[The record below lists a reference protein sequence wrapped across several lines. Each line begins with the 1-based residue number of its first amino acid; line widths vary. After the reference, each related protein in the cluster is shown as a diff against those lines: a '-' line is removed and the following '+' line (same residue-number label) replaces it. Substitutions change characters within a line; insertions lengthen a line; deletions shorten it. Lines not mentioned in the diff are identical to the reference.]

1 MYTTVCTQG
10 DLSYHDTMLI
20 DFTIEM
26 SHQGFPLDLT
36 NLGKHA
42 LKIIQV
48 HRPNFTKFGKN
59 WVQTI
64 RVLEVELLNHC
75 WGVDF
80 SMGEPHVVQV

>member
-1 MYTTVCTQG
+1 
-10 DLSYHDTMLI
+10 MLI

-26 SHQGFPLDLT
+26 LHQGFPLDLK
-36 NLGKHA
+36 NLGKPA

-80 SMGEPHVVQV
+80 SMGEPHVVQVWPAKELDQVP

>member
-1 MYTTVCTQG
+1 
-10 DLSYHDTMLI
+10 MLI

-26 SHQGFPLDLT
+26 SHQGFPLDLK

-48 HRPNFTKFGKN
+48 HRPNFNKFGKN

-64 RVLEVELLNHC
+64 RVLEVELLDH

-80 SMGEPHVVQV
+80 SMGEPYVVQV